1 MLLSLPTLCLF
12 LENKKKKFFF
22 EIMVHK
28 HHIRGKHHKTH
39 KKGFFGA
46 VNTLLKDAKSG
57 VSVVHKDVR
66 DAVKGAGKLAKT
78 AITEMGK
85 TTRDMVNAPMQ
96 AWGGVGKAAVWPL
109 AIGAVAL
116 GGIYLLAN
124 KK

>member
-12 LENKKKKFFF
+12 LENKEKKFFF

-28 HHIRGKHHKTH
+28 HFSRGKHHKTH
-39 KKGFFGA
+39 KRGFFGE
-46 VNTLLKDAKSG
+46 VNTLLKDAKHG
-57 VSVVHKDVR
+57 VSAVHKDVR

-85 TTRDMVNAPMQ
+85 TTRDMVNAPMK
-96 AWGGVGKAAVWPL
+96 AWGGVGQAAVWPI